1 MAPHRSLRGFS
12 LIELL
17 VVIAVIAVLA
27 GMLLPV
33 FARVRENARGGA
45 CLSNLRQ
52 LGAAVSAYA
61 QDYDECLPQTH
72 PEAVPGT
79 SLPAEMTLL
88 TPWSTLLSP
97 YVRSAGLF
105 RCPSDSGAPEFHPSS
120 YAPNGYT
127 TYGIALA
134 RIPRPAELIYAT
146 ELQSGSL
153 VDDFSPW
160 SGPSGLALDVAT
172 DRHNGSANY
181 LFTDGHTRRLRF
193 EHTWSPANLYLP

>member
-1 MAPHRSLRGFS
+1 MAPRRSLRGFS

-27 GMLLPV
+27 GMLFPV
-33 FARVRENARGGA
+33 LARVRENARGGA

-52 LGAAVSAYA
+52 LGAAVSTYA
-61 QDYDECLPQTH
+61 QDYDESLPQTH
-72 PEAVPGT
+72 PDAVPGT
-79 SLPAEMTLL
+79 SPAAEMTLV

-97 YVRSAGLF
+97 YVRSAALF

-127 TYGIALA
+127 TYGTALA
-134 RIPRPAELIYAT
+134 KIARPAELIYAA

-153 VDDFSPW
+153 VDDLSPW
-160 SGPSGLALDVAT
+160 NGPAGLALDVAA
-172 DRHNGSANY
+172 DRHTGAANF

-193 EHTWSPANLYLP
+193 ERTWSPANLYLP